1 MKICA
6 KCPYVAHVTGPC
18 ELGTVHHSCPCGI
31 IQYVILLGYPI
42 RPLGRARAL
51 GHGAVLVMHMHSENT
66 VSRPHMPLALG
77 MEIFTRDHDQRAC
90 DSGPRH
96 TGLLVVHLRSLTAA
110 PVAPG
115 RPIYVFLARPD
126 LRLGCECHKSA
137 FLGHGHPTGPCEVAA
152 SPPGAVVSFS
162 NTNSE

>member
-1 MKICA
+1 MTQPTLLACA
-6 KCPYVAHVTGPC
+6 SCCPDEDLCQMPLYVAHLTGPC

-42 RPLGRARAL
+42 RPLGTARAL

-66 VSRPHMPLALG
+66 VSRPHIPLALG

-115 RPIYVFLARPD
+115 RPIYVFSRS
-126 LRLGCECHKSA
+126 SA
-137 FLGHGHPTGPCEVAA
+137 
-152 SPPGAVVSFS
+152 PPVGVRIP
-162 NTNSE
+162 